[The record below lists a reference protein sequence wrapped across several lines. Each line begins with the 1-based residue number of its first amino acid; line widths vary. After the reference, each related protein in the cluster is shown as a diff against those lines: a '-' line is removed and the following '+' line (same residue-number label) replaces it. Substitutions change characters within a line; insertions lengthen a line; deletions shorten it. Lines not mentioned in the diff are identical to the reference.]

1 MQPVDCK
8 AAGLVHYLVYRIKV
22 IIRRIDWI
30 MWKKLLSGGMAAMA
44 LLAGL
49 VLGNSS
55 CAEAS
60 SQTNLGKERI

>member
-30 MWKKLLSGGMAAMA
+30 MWKKLLSGGMAAVA

-49 VLGNSS
+49 VL
-55 CAEAS
+55 
-60 SQTNLGKERI
+60 